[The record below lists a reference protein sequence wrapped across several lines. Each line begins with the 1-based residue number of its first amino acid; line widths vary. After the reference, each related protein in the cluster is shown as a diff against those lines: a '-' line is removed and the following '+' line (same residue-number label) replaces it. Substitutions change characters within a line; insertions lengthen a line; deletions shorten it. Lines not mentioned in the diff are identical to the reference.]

1 MVWRPVVLRVA
12 VIVPSPE
19 PVVLTMPV
27 GGLKTTAGSL
37 LVNVREKIPVTLFEK
52 ASVAWAVTVNNVP
65 AGGV

>member
-12 VIVPSPE
+12 VTVPSPE
-19 PVVLTMPV
+19 AFVLTEAV
-27 GGLKTTAGSL
+27 GMKFTAGSL